1 MVSSMARIL
10 SSGGV
15 HVSLP
20 AVSATER
27 VDMTLDMTLAVAEAI
42 NPDKP
47 NQTEKRINNFHKT
60 PRLLFKVESE
70 PPAKVLWQC
79 WLYLSIPQI

>member
-15 HVSLP
+15 HVSLL

-47 NQTEKRINNFHKT
+47 NQTEDFHKT
-60 PRLLFKVESE
+60 PRLEDTPCTWCILK
-70 PPAKVLWQC
+70 LN
-79 WLYLSIPQI
+79 LSLQSKCCGSAG